1 MNKKVTPP
9 NYLCHHNHNTD
20 ILFELS
26 YKNVAHKFEWVHH
39 SKYGEVLKPIY
50 TNKPKPFGELNLSEM
65 YREFLGILQP
75 FSDFGLAPSKWIET
89 LDANSDYM
97 KSLSEDEY
105 LEFKATVS
113 DMIKLKIKKHA
124 ENYGFGS
131 NKLIGNMLPQ
141 TLKGLLTIPQ
151 SFRTEDN
158 NPRHI
163 ASYKS
168 IVQHAIYMYDCLTLS
183 AEELMEDEAVCD
195 FVNQNEARVTL
206 GYETKG
212 MGILVSGYWS
222 CLWWGFLLDEQR
234 MKATKCLNC
243 GVPIIRTKS
252 ARFSS
257 DKCRANFNNTRYKL
271 KKLIE
276 DTKAMPNTKE
286 RTKAIKDLQKTL
298 DVMNK
303 AVKK

>member
-1 MNKKVTPP
+1 
-9 NYLCHHNHNTD
+9 
-20 ILFELS
+20 
-26 YKNVAHKFEWVHH
+26 
-39 SKYGEVLKPIY
+39 
-50 TNKPKPFGELNLSEM
+50 
-65 YREFLGILQP
+65 
-75 FSDFGLAPSKWIET
+75 
-89 LDANSDYM
+89 M

-105 LEFKATVS
+105 LEFRAVVH
-113 DMIKLKIKKHA
+113 DQVKLKIKEHA

-234 MKATKCLNC
+234 MKATKCENC
-243 GVPIIRTKS
+243 HVPIIRTAK
-252 ARFSS
+252 ARFCS
-257 DKCRANFNNTRYKL
+257 DKCRASLNNERYRL

-276 DTKAMPNTKE
+276 DVKKMPKNKE
-286 RTKAIKDLQKTL
+286 RTNLIKELQQALDL
-298 DVMNK
+298 MNK